1 MRKPRITA
9 ARNQAVAPIAAKLGD
24 VESSLNHS
32 MLHICKLLETIATAR
47 LSSGTYFP
55 IELGVEA
62 TEKMGEALNATLQ
75 GYRFVV
81 SAHQHFKRDGE
92 SAGIEVV
99 NFGNSYECPNLM
111 ALAPA
116 PLRVVGE

>member
-9 ARNQAVAPIAAKLGD
+9 ARNEAVAPIAAKLGD

-32 MLHICKLLETIATAR
+32 MLHICQLLETVAKAR

-75 GYRFVV
+75 GYRYVV

-99 NFGNSYECPNLM
+99 NFGDAYDCKPLSASIP
-111 ALAPA
+111 P

>member
-9 ARNQAVAPIAAKLGD
+9 ARNEAVAPIAAKLGD
-24 VESSLNHS
+24 IENSLNHS
-32 MLHICKLLETIATAR
+32 MLHISELLQAVASAR

-75 GYRFVV
+75 SYRSVV
-81 SAHQHFKRDGE
+81 SAHQHFKRDGK
-92 SAGIEVV
+92 SAGLEVV
-99 NFGNSYECPNLM
+99 SFGNLYDCFSAANPV
-111 ALAPA
+111 
-116 PLRVVGE
+116 PLRVVGD